1 MLDRRHA
8 KLSRPLRQRLVALDL
23 GKGHL
28 CLECRLVIASHSL
41 HRLAPLVH
49 LPRLRRNCCGE
60 TIVMLWELNVIAHRL
75 NTRPRVASILPRP
88 WKSIYNYVIINQLP
102 WNL

>member
-1 MLDRRHA
+1 MLDRRPA

-23 GKGHL
+23 GKGYL

-49 LPRLRRNCCGE
+49 PSPGCGE
-60 TIVMLWELNVIAHRL
+60 TIVTLWEFNVIAHRL
-75 NTRPRVASILPRP
+75 NARPRIASILPRP
-88 WKSIYNYVIINQLP
+88 WKSICNYVIINRLP
-102 WNL
+102 